1 MVSIMSNVL
10 KKKLKLEERI
20 KDLENNLKDSLTK
33 KNSNMTEINIGS
45 IQSEILRLK
54 KILKDM

>member
-1 MVSIMSNVL
+1 MSNVL

-20 KDLENNLKDSLTK
+20 KDLENNLKESLTK

>member
-20 KDLENNLKDSLTK
+20 KDLENNLKESLTK